1 MLSAVPVH
9 WDHDGAGPLPGIL
22 LPRFAVLADAQV
34 FVGFPGTEHYRLG
47 RT

>member
-22 LPRFAVLADAQV
+22 LMISFLL
-34 FVGFPGTEHYRLG
+34 GSSGTEHYRLWG
-47 RT
+47 T